1 MVVWVPDWP
10 VHCLV
15 VDLPPGGV
23 GAVVH
28 ADRIEVASAA
38 ARRTGV
44 RSGMS
49 VREATFLC
57 PDLLC
62 MPRDPDREARAFS
75 AVVDAFDSVAAGVQC
90 MRPGLARCRVRG
102 PARWHGSEEAAASA
116 LVSAIEEAV
125 GVECFVGIADG
136 PVASVKA
143 AREGRIVPSAETQS
157 FLGRISLCE
166 ALSSIPPAMADRAS
180 EAVELLRGLGIRTC
194 ADFLGLGRGRVCE
207 RFGDVG
213 GVLWILAS
221 GGESNLAPTDR
232 IQPDI
237 AVECSIDAGGE
248 SIDTMMVP
256 IWRIARDLSLKLAQ
270 GGLVSQTLRIDV
282 EDAGG
287 GQRTRTWSG
296 CDLWAPDDV
305 ALRVRWTLAGWTSGV
320 DGPSGAVASIRVTA
334 CDPREGQGAT
344 ALWGRGDRERDVSRS
359 VVHIQGMA
367 GPDALLVPRVQGG
380 YDPRSRVVMA
390 RWGSEPRLRSCE
402 GAWEGR
408 IAQPPATL
416 FDEPVRVRIV
426 GESGVFDDVRVD
438 HRGALSATPA
448 YVIDPHDTTRSRF
461 GRGRRV
467 AITRVEGPWPVG
479 GRWWAKERPRA
490 YMRVLLEDGRDVLLV
505 WQGGEWAMEG
515 LTQ

>member
-15 VDLPPGGV
+15 VDLPPGGA

-28 ADRIEVASAA
+28 ADRIEVASFA
-38 ARRTGV
+38 ARSAGV

-49 VREATFLC
+49 IREATYLC

-62 MPRDPDREARAFS
+62 LPRDPDREARAFS
-75 AVVDAFDSVAAGVQC
+75 AVIDAFDSVAAGVEC
-90 MRPGLARCRVRG
+90 VRPGLARCRVRG

-136 PVASVKA
+136 PVASLEA
-143 AREGRIVPSAETQS
+143 AREGRIVPFEDNQS
-157 FLGRISLCE
+157 FLGRIPLRD
-166 ALSSIPPAMADRAS
+166 AIWAVPAVMTDRA
-180 EAVELLRGLGIRTC
+180 ADTLDLLQGLGVNTC
-194 ADFLGLGRGRVCE
+194 ADFLALGRGRVCE

-213 GVLWILAS
+213 EALWNLAS
-221 GGESNLAPTDR
+221 GGDSGIAPAAR

-237 AVECSIDAGGE
+237 TVERVIEVGGE

-256 IWRIARDLSLKLAQ
+256 IQRIARDLTLRLGQ

-287 GQRTRTWSG
+287 GQRTRTWCG
-296 CDLWAPDDV
+296 CDLSAPDDV

-320 DGPSGAVASIRVTA
+320 EGPSGAVTCIRLTA
-334 CDPREGQGAT
+334 CDPRAGQSMT
-344 ALWGRGDRERDVSRS
+344 ALWGRSDRERDVSRS
-359 VVHIQGMA
+359 VVRIQGMA

-390 RWGSEPRLRSCE
+390 RWGSEPRLRSRE
-402 GAWEGR
+402 GAWEGGV
-408 IAQPPATL
+408 AQSPATL
-416 FDEPVRVRIV
+416 FDAPARVRVV
-426 GESGVFDDVRVD
+426 GASGTFDDVRVD
-438 HRGALSATPA
+438 QRGALSAAPA
-448 YVIDPHDTTRSRF
+448 YLVSEYDSARSAPRK
-461 GRGRRV
+461 GRRV
-467 AITRVEGPWPVG
+467 AIARVEGPWPVG
-479 GRWWAKERPRA
+479 GRWWAQERPRA
-490 YMRVLLEDGRDVLLV
+490 YMRAVLEDGRDVLLV
-505 WQGGEWAMEG
+505 WKGGEWALEG

>member
-38 ARRTGV
+38 ARRAGV

-166 ALSSIPPAMADRAS
+166 VLSSVPPAMVDRAS

-213 GVLWILAS
+213 DALWILAS
-221 GGESNLAPTDR
+221 GGDGNVAPTDR

-256 IWRIARDLSLKLAQ
+256 IVRLARDLALKLAQ

-296 CDLWAPDDV
+296 CNLWAPDDV

-334 CDPREGQGAT
+334 CDPREGHGTT

-359 VVHIQGMA
+359 
-367 GPDALLVPRVQGG
+367 
-380 YDPRSRVVMA
+380 RVVMA
-390 RWGSEPRLRSCE
+390 RWGSESRLRSCE

-426 GESGVFDDVRVD
+426 GESGIFDDVRVD
-438 HRGALSATPA
+438 HRGALSAVPA
-448 YVIDPHDTTRSRF
+448 YFIDPHDTTRSTS

-490 YMRVLLEDGRDVLLV
+490 YMRVLLEDGRDVFLV